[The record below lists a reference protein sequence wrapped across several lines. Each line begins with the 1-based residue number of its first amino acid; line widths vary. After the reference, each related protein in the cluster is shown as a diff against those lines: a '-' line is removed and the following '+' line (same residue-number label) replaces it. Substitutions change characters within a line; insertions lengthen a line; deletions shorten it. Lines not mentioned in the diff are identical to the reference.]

1 MYSTVPDL
9 LESFPRM
16 SSTQA
21 SSATLAKWLTRASNY
36 IDGYIGGVVPAIPV
50 VPTPPILK
58 DMSEELAQVMFL
70 RRHTHESGKEEGL
83 NNAWKEIIN
92 RLENMRNGTFMIFSG
107 SGTTISTIDRTAS
120 PWSSVENYY
129 PTFGVGDIEE
139 AETDYERMMDEASN
153 RYVTDVRS

>member
-16 SSTQA
+16 ASTQA
-21 SSATLAKWLTRASNY
+21 SSATLSKWLIRASNY

-92 RLENMRNGTFMIFSG
+92 RLENMRNGTFMIFSS
-107 SGTTISTIDRTAS
+107 SGTVISTIDRNAD

-129 PTFGVGDIEE
+129 PTFGVSDIEE
-139 AETDYERMMDEASN
+139 AETDYDRLTDEAAN
-153 RYVTDVRS
+153 RSITEVGS